1 MEVNARRLTGVSAIA
16 LAALAMSGVGSAAAG
31 NLFDTL
37 FGGPRER
44 IARPE
49 QVQPAEPPPVP
60 TVAAPSYYT
69 YKADALVRVD
79 FGRLIAAAA
88 PRDEGAADP
97 ITHSVTLASAEAI
110 ASPDAVRVDV
120 APVPAAVEADPP
132 AAPMAASP
140 DVFAAALAG
149 LDGYEL
155 FAEKDIA
162 AALVKYYEAA
172 PKFVWVSDMAPNER
186 AVAAMAVLADA
197 PSHGL
202 DAGDY
207 EIAAPDLAGLDDHA
221 RLAALARFEMKLSAR
236 VLRYVRDA
244 WRGRVDPNR
253 LSGYHDFAPKPLDY
267 AGVMGRLGA
276 GGAADDCRA
285 YLESWHPA
293 NAEYAAL
300 RRELAALRA
309 SRENEIVV
317 DPDIVLRPGDSS
329 SELPKLLTLME
340 RQGDGAFLSKFG
352 PTLIA
357 STGAQVYGPEL
368 VPLVKAAQEAKG
380 LKPDGVI
387 GPRTVAAFAGSSK
400 ADRLDKVL
408 VAMEQ
413 IRWLPS
419 ALGAR
424 HVLINVPEFRA
435 AYVEGGQDKLAM
447 KVVVGKKATQTFFFE
462 DEIEYVE
469 FHPYWGIP
477 RSILV
482 NKYLPKLYAD
492 PSYLDRIG
500 YEITDSKGRQIPSSA
515 IDWTS
520 YGTKIP
526 FDVRQPPGPGNS
538 LGEMKIMFPNAHA
551 IYMHDTPEKEL
562 FDRDSRAYSNGCVRL
577 QDPRGMAAAVLGW
590 SRDQVAAQLK
600 QSGNAHQVELSQKV
614 PVYVV
619 YFTAWPHADGQVAY
633 SADVYGRDAYVRKA
647 LGKIEEVRAPGV

>member
-1 MEVNARRLTGVSAIA
+1 MRLNARRLTGVSAIA
-16 LAALAMSGVGSAAAG
+16 VAALATFGVGDAAAG

-44 IARPE
+44 VVRPE
-49 QVQPAEPPPVP
+49 SVQPAEPPPVP
-60 TVAAPSYYT
+60 KVAAPSYYT
-69 YKADALVRVD
+69 YKADALVKVD
-79 FGRLIAAAA
+79 FRKLIAAAA
-88 PRDEGAADP
+88 TREEGGVDP
-97 ITHSVTLASAEAI
+97 VTHSVTVASAEA
-110 ASPDAVRVDV
+110 ASSPNVVRIG
-120 APVPAAVEADPP
+120 EAP
-132 AAPMAASP
+132 AAPSADGAPQAAPTAASP
-140 DVFAAALAG
+140 DVFAAAVEG

-162 AALVKYYEAA
+162 DAVVKHYQAD
-172 PKFVWVSDMAPNER
+172 PKFIWIADMAPNEQAR
-186 AVAAMAVLADA
+186 TAMSVLADA
-197 PSHGL
+197 PSQGL
-202 DAGDY
+202 DARDY
-207 EIAAPDLAGLDDHA
+207 EIVAPDLAGLDDHA
-221 RLAALARFEMKLSAR
+221 RLAALAQFEMKLSAR

-267 AGVMGRLGA
+267 AQVMKRLAA
-276 GGAADDCRA
+276 GGPESDYRA
-285 YLESWHPA
+285 YLESWHPK
-293 NAEYAAL
+293 NAQYAAL
-300 RRELAALRA
+300 RQELATLRA
-309 SRENEIVV
+309 SQENEIVV
-317 DPDIVLRPGDSS
+317 DPDIVLHPGDTSP
-329 SELPKLLTLME
+329 ELPKLLTLME

-352 PTLIA
+352 STLIA
-357 STGAQVYGPEL
+357 ATGSQVYGPDL

-387 GPRTVAAFAGSSK
+387 GPRTVAALAGSSK
-400 ADRLDKVL
+400 ADRLAKVL

-419 ALGAR
+419 TLGAR

-447 KVVVGKKATQTFFFE
+447 KVVVGKTATQTFFFE

-500 YEITDSKGRQIPSSA
+500 YEITDSRGRQIPSSA

-520 YGTKIP
+520 YGSKIP
-526 FDVRQPPGPGNS
+526 FDVRQPPGPRNS

-562 FDRDSRAYSNGCVRL
+562 FGRDSRAYSNGCVRL

-590 SRDQVAAQLK
+590 SREQVAAQLK
-600 QSGNAHQVELSQKV
+600 QSGNAQQVQLSQKV

-647 LGKIEEVRAPGV
+647 LDKIEQVRLPGV

>member
-1 MEVNARRLTGVSAIA
+1 MRRNARRLTGVSALA
-16 LAALAMSGVGSAAAG
+16 VAALATFGVGGAAAG
-31 NLFDTL
+31 NLFDAL
-37 FGGPRER
+37 FGGPRVR
-44 IARPE
+44 VDRPDALE
-49 QVQPAEPPPVP
+49 PVEPPPVP
-60 TVAAPSYYT
+60 RVAAPSYYT
-69 YKADALVRVD
+69 YRADALVRVD
-79 FGRLIAAAA
+79 FRKLIAAAGA
-88 PRDEGAADP
+88 VEEEGADP
-97 ITHSVTLASAEAI
+97 VTHSVASADADA
-110 ASPDAVRVDV
+110 ASPSEMVVVDE
-120 APVPAAVEADPP
+120 AAAPAADGAPQ
-132 AAPMAASP
+132 AAPMVASP
-140 DVFAAALAG
+140 DVFAAAVDG

-162 AALVKYYEAA
+162 DALVKFYQAD
-172 PKFVWVSDMAPNER
+172 PKFIWVADMAPNPQAL
-186 AVAAMAVLADA
+186 AVMTVLADA
-197 PSHGL
+197 PSQGL
-202 DAGDY
+202 DARDY
-207 EIAAPDLAGLDDHA
+207 EIAAPEFAGLDDHA
-221 RLAALARFEMKLSAR
+221 RLAALAQFEMKLSAR

-267 AGVMGRLGA
+267 AEVMKRLGA
-276 GGAADDCRA
+276 GGSGDDYRA
-285 YLESWHPA
+285 YLESWHPK

-300 RRELAALRA
+300 RQELATLRA
-309 SRENEIVV
+309 SQENEIVV

-329 SELPKLLTLME
+329 PDFPKLLTLME
-340 RQGDGAFLSKFG
+340 RQGDADFLSKFG
-352 PTLIA
+352 PALIA
-357 STGAQVYGPEL
+357 ATGSQVYSAEL
-368 VPLVKAAQEAKG
+368 APLVKAAQQAKG

-387 GPRTVAAFAGSSK
+387 GPRTIAAFAGSSK
-400 ADRLDKVL
+400 ADRLAKVL

-413 IRWLPS
+413 MRWLPS
-419 ALGAR
+419 ALGVR

-435 AYVEGGQDKLAM
+435 AYVEGGQDKLSM

-500 YEITDSKGRQIPSSA
+500 YEITDARGRQISSSDV
-515 IDWTS
+515 DWTA

-526 FDVRQPPGPGNS
+526 FDVRQPPGPKNS

-590 SRDQVAAQLK
+590 SREQVAQRL
-600 QSGNAHQVELSQKV
+600 QDSGNGQVELPAKV

-619 YFTAWPHADGQVAY
+619 YFTAWPHADGKVVY

-647 LGKIEEVRAPGV
+647 FDKIEEVRSPSA

>member
-1 MEVNARRLTGVSAIA
+1 MGLNARRLTGVSALA
-16 LAALAMSGVGSAAAG
+16 LAALATFGVGAAAAG

-44 IARPE
+44 VVVRPE
-49 QVQPAEPPPVP
+49 PVEPPPVP

-79 FGRLIAAAA
+79 FRKLIAKAAT
-88 PRDEGAADP
+88 REEGADT
-97 ITHSVTLASAEAI
+97 ITHSVTLASAET
-110 ASPDAVRVDV
+110 ASSPNVVRLDDATA
-120 APVPAAVEADPP
+120 APASAVEAAPQ
-132 AAPMAASP
+132 AAPMTTTP
-140 DVFAAALAG
+140 DVFAAAVEG

-162 AALVKYYEAA
+162 DALVKYYEAD
-172 PKFVWVSDMAPNER
+172 PKFIWVADMAPNER
-186 AVAAMAVLADA
+186 AHIAMSVLADA

-202 DAGDY
+202 DARDY
-207 EIAAPDLAGLDDHA
+207 EIALPDLTGLDDHA
-221 RLAALARFEMKLSAR
+221 RLATLAQFEMKLSAR

-253 LSGYHDFAPKPLDY
+253 LSGYHDFAPKPLAY
-267 AGVMGRLGA
+267 ADVMKRLGA
-276 GGAADDCRA
+276 GGPVTEYRA

-300 RRELAALRA
+300 RQELAALRA
-309 SRENEIVV
+309 SQENEIVV
-317 DPDIVLRPGDSS
+317 ASDIVLHPGDTSP
-329 SELPKLLTLME
+329 ELPKLLTLME

-352 PTLIA
+352 STLIA
-357 STGAQVYGPEL
+357 ATGSQVYGPDL

-419 ALGAR
+419 TLGAR

-492 PSYLDRIG
+492 PGYLDRIG

-515 IDWTS
+515 VDWTS
-520 YGTKIP
+520 YGSKIP
-526 FDVRQPPGPGNS
+526 FDVRQPPGPSNS

-590 SRDQVAAQLK
+590 SREQVAQRLK
-600 QSGNAHQVELSQKV
+600 ESGNAHQVDLPQKV

-619 YFTAWPHADGQVAY
+619 YFTAWPHADGQIAY

-647 LGKIEEVRAPGV
+647 MDKIEEVRTPSA